1 MSTVNFPFEALS
13 RNPDTEAQN
22 LFAFDATDR
31 LLIDTAGE
39 AIKAAPDGTVVII
52 GDRYGALTLASGHL
66 GARNIRVHQDS
77 YTSVLA
83 LAQNYRRLADALELP
98 GALYEEIDLD
108 SALVR
113 GARVVLIQL
122 PRDLRQLDTWA
133 RLIASHADPDVQVF
147 AGGRVKHMTRAMN
160 EVLGHYFGS
169 VTASLARQKS
179 RVLSATNPRGD
190 LGSPGEGEGL
200 TKTYDRDLDLWVA
213 SYPGAFADGKVDIGA
228 RFFIPFLED
237 EANLPEPSTS
247 GSTPLAVDLGCGT
260 GLLAVALT
268 RAHPHLRVIATDR
281 SAAAVASTK
290 QSALLNLSSDQLDR
304 LQVKRDH
311 GLSEQPDSS
320 VDLIVCNPPFHTE
333 STVSS
338 AASDLLFDEAARVLR
353 PGGVLLT
360 VYNSHLHHRHTLE
373 RVVGPTTQLGRNQ
386 KFTVTRSIRSEVAA
400 ETL

>member
-1 MSTVNFPFEALS
+1 MNFPFDALS
-13 RNPDTEAQN
+13 RHPDTEAQN

-31 LLIDTAGE
+31 LLVDTAEE
-39 AIKAAPDGTVVII
+39 AIKAAAEGTVVII
-52 GDRYGALTLASGHL
+52 GDRYGALTLACGHL

-77 YTSVLA
+77 YTAVLA
-83 LAQNYRRLADALELP
+83 LAQNYRRLAESLELP
-98 GALYEEIDLD
+98 ADLYEDMALD
-108 SALVR
+108 AALVR

-122 PRDLRQLDTWA
+122 PRDLRQLDAWA
-133 RLIASHADPDVQVF
+133 RLIASYADPDVQVF

-160 EVLGHYFGS
+160 EVLGRYFGS
-169 VTASLARQKS
+169 VRASLARQKS
-179 RVLSATNPRGD
+179 RVLSATNPRDD
-190 LGSPGEGEGL
+190 LESAGEGEGL
-200 TKTYDRDLDLWVA
+200 TKTYNRDLDLWVA

-228 RFFIPFLED
+228 RFFIPFLQD
-237 EANLPEPSTS
+237 EANLPTPSMS
-247 GSTPLAVDLGCGT
+247 DATPLAVDLGCGT

-311 GLSEQPDSS
+311 GLSEQPNSS
-320 VDLIVCNPPFHTE
+320 VDLIVLNPPFHTE

-353 PGGVLLT
+353 SGGVLLT